1 MDSNST
7 RQYLENAFQWKKFVS
22 RTSPPLW
29 RSMEHL
35 GFIRETLLKKNGYDM
50 FISWKSELH
59 LLFADPVAHGK
70 VLKMLDEKARTNP
83 NIFYENSK
91 RCYELC
97 EDYLDFCTQYNT
109 YEKFN
114 NQELRDIF
122 ETYIDKNNGMVA
134 YRPLILMLDKTN
146 QNLLE
151 EELAKVGNPEF
162 HLEWITT
169 NKELPFVSERNDAI
183 EIGNE
188 IKTLGLNTYSKLP
201 DSIESRISQH
211 IAKFGW
217 LFTHH
222 YLGEPMNREDV
233 LIFIKKLQESTDLEQ
248 AAVENA
254 KRKAALEKLKS
265 INSNIA
271 RHIETA
277 QDYAYL
283 RTYRIDVA
291 TESDFAFRAFFNEVA
306 SRMGIAYEDFLQL
319 TANEIITWLEG
330 TADME
335 ALKVKIQKRKEYFVA
350 YLVDDDKV
358 YWFEGKENE
367 IATSAK
373 ERPNNLVLTG
383 KVAQKGTVK
392 GKVKVVYFK
401 EEIDKVNEGDI
412 LVSPMTTPEMMIAI
426 IKCAGIVTDEG
437 GVACHAAQISREF
450 GIPCIIGTLEAST
463 LLRDNDL
470 VQITAEGIDGAVK
483 LL

>member
-1 MDSNST
+1 M
-7 RQYLENAFQWKKFVS
+7 
-22 RTSPPLW
+22 
-29 RSMEHL
+29 
-35 GFIRETLLKKNGYDM
+35 
-50 FISWKSELH
+50 SWKSERH

-70 VLKMLDEKARTNP
+70 ILKMLDEKARTNQ
-83 NIFYENSK
+83 NIFFENSK

-97 EDYLDFCTQYNT
+97 EDYLVFCTRHGT
-109 YEKFN
+109 YDKFN
-114 NQELRDIF
+114 NQELKDIF
-122 ETYIDKNNGMVA
+122 VTYIDKNNGMVA

-162 HLEWITT
+162 QLEWITT
-169 NKELPFVSERNDAI
+169 TKELPFVAERNDAI

-188 IKTLGLNTYSKLP
+188 IKSLGLDVYSKLP
-201 DSIESRISQH
+201 DSIEERISQH

-233 LIFIKKLQESTDLEQ
+233 LIFIQKLQESNDSEQ
-248 AAVENA
+248 SAIENA
-254 KRKAALEKLKS
+254 KRCAALEKLKS

-283 RTYRIDVA
+283 RTYRIDIA
-291 TESDFAFRAFFNEVA
+291 TEGDFVFRAFFNEVA
-306 SRMGIAYEDFLQL
+306 SRMGISYDDFLHL
-319 TANEIITWLEG
+319 AADEIITWLEG
-330 TADME
+330 TVDIE
-335 ALKVKIQKRKEYFVA
+335 TLKVKIQKRKEFFVA
-350 YLVDDDKV
+350 YLVDDDKI

-367 IATSAK
+367 IAFSEK
-373 ERPNNLVLTG
+373 ERPDNLVLTG
-383 KVAQKGTVK
+383 KVAQRGTVK

-426 IKCAGIVTDEG
+426 MKCSGIVTDEG

-463 LLRDNDL
+463 LLRDNDV
-470 VQITAEGIDGAVK
+470 VQIIAESIDGTVK